1 MDELEPPKTPFSTGV
16 NKLANVSAGMI
27 SKVSLLTDNPK
38 VVRSTISLESIVSVS
53 VVFIDDAETRNVR
66 PVADPFVIL
75 IK

>member
-1 MDELEPPKTPFSTGV
+1 VDELEPPKTPFSAGV

-27 SKVSLLTDNPK
+27 SKVSLLTDNPR

-53 VVFIDDAETRNVR
+53 VVFMDDVEIRNVR

-75 IK
+75 I